1 VTETTEQSIAVP
13 EALAF
18 FIGYRVRKAVN
29 FCATNRR
36 QLPKF
41 FYTNPT
47 QAKIAQFYL
56 FISIDYSNPKI
67 WSG

>member
-1 VTETTEQSIAVP
+1 MVSFYAN
-13 EALAF
+13 
-18 FIGYRVRKAVN
+18 Y
-29 FCATNRR
+29 RR
-36 QLPKF
+36 QLRKF

-47 QAKIAQFYL
+47 QAKLAQFYL

>member
-1 VTETTEQSIAVP
+1 MAETTEQSIAMP

-18 FIGYRVRKAVN
+18 FISYRVRKTEN
-29 FCATNRR
+29 FCATYRR

-47 QAKIAQFYL
+47 QAKSTQFYL

>member
-1 VTETTEQSIAVP
+1 MAETTEQPIAVP
-13 EALAF
+13 EALASRV
-18 FIGYRVRKAVN
+18 GYRVRKALN
-29 FCATNRR
+29 YCATYRR

-47 QAKIAQFYL
+47 QAKSVQVYL

>member
-1 VTETTEQSIAVP
+1 MAETTEQSFAVP

-18 FIGYRVRKAVN
+18 YIGYRARKTVN

-36 QLPKF
+36 RLPKF

-47 QAKIAQFYL
+47 QAISAQFYL
-56 FISIDYSNPKI
+56 FISMD
-67 WSG
+67 